1 MIETKKSIPTLALVC
16 PNTGSLIPGHALS
29 KYSPWRQVVTTHL
42 VFSRERQCCPR
53 KPYPISWC
61 MLSNFSPDSVISVL
75 SLERFPGHTPGCASD
90 CCTQGK
96 YPTRTRHP
104 TLNLHRTRK

>member
-75 SLERFPGHTPGCASD
+75 SLERFPGHTPGVRVGLLHAGQVSD
-90 CCTQGK
+90 A
-96 YPTRTRHP
+96 HP
-104 TLNLHRTRK
+104 TPHAKFA